1 MPTVA
6 LDVFLPQMRLEVAGC
21 PDPVL
26 KDALLKVATDFCTRS
41 LCWNE
46 PLAVVSVTDTSFPY
60 TIPVAAHATL
70 TRLLAVRAPGKIHP
84 TNYAALDT
92 VTDWETQK
100 GSPTHYLFD
109 GSGRLILFPLPSV
122 ATQMKLRVALTPAR
136 GATVLEEFLFTRWR
150 DPLVDG
156 AVAELK
162 AMKDRAWTDIA
173 NVPYNFKRFETGLSD
188 ATVEAMR
195 SFNTAGQ
202 SVQMRPLA

>member
-6 LDVFLPQMRLEVAGC
+6 LDVFLPQMRLDVVGC

-46 PLAVVSVTDTSFPY
+46 PLAAVSVTDTSFPY
-60 TIPVAAHATL
+60 TVPVAAHATL
-70 TRLLAVRAPGKIHP
+70 TRLIAVRAPGKLYPI
-84 TNYAALDT
+84 TYTDLDM

-122 ATQMKLRVALTPAR
+122 ATQMKLRAALTPAR

-162 AMKDRAWTDIA
+162 AMKDRPWTDTA
-173 NVPYNFKRFETGLSD
+173 NVAYYANRYAAGLTD
-188 ATVEAMR
+188 ATIEAR
-195 SFNTAGQ
+195 RGYTTRDA

>member
-6 LDVFLPQMRLEVAGC
+6 LDVFLPYIRMEVAGC

-26 KDALLKVATDFCTRS
+26 KEALLKVATDFCTRS

-46 PLAVVSVTDTSFPY
+46 QLTAVSVTDASFPY
-60 TIPVAAHATL
+60 TLPVAAHATL
-70 TRLLAVRAPGKIHP
+70 TRLLAARAPGKLLPI
-84 TNYAALDT
+84 TYTDLDM

-100 GSPTHYLFD
+100 GSPSYYLFD
-109 GSGRLILFPLPSV
+109 GSGRLILFPLPSSAV
-122 ATQMKLRVALTPAR
+122 QMKLRVALTPSR
-136 GATVLEEFLFTRWR
+136 SATVLEEFLYTKWR
-150 DPLVDG
+150 DALVHG

-162 AMKDRAWTDIA
+162 STKDRAWTDIA
-173 NVPYNFKRFETGLSD
+173 NVPYHFKRFETGLSD

>member
-6 LDVFLPQMRLEVAGC
+6 LDVFLPQIRLEVAGC

-46 PLAVVSVTDTSFPY
+46 PLAAVSVTDTSFPY

-70 TRLLAVRAPGKIHP
+70 TRLIAVRAPGKLHP
-84 TNYAALDT
+84 ITYTDLDM

-136 GATVLEEFLFTRWR
+136 GATVLEEFLYTRWR

-162 AMKDRAWTDIA
+162 AMKDRPWSDPS
-173 NVPYNFKRFETGLSD
+173 NVATKSNCFETGVSD
-188 ATVEAMR
+188 ATVEARR
-195 SFNTAGQ
+195 SYTTVER
-202 SVQMRPLA
+202 SVQMRPFA